1 MVQNF
6 HSSQNGEP
14 SLQFLQKFG
23 STLQRA
29 LIDLPA
35 LTPEDLISQISNTAN
50 SSPSLDRC
58 TRNELHSL
66 SLWCPTMFQHL
77 CTLLN
82 QIENGMPW
90 PDLLTIG
97 AVSFIPKDVE
107 GGIAT
112 PLQHRPITVLSAVLP
127 AMVSNAPQT
136 TNDSMATGLAT
147 SSYIWCQK

>member
-1 MVQNF
+1 MKRQTVTVVCEPF
-6 HSSQNGEP
+6 AKHGPKFSQLTKNGEP
-14 SLQFLQKFG
+14 SLHQFLQKFG

-50 SSPSLDRC
+50 SSPSLDRW

-112 PLQHRPITVLSAVLP
+112 PLQHRPITVLRRFTGYGQQRA
-127 AMVSNAPQT
+127 
-136 TNDSMATGLAT
+136 TNN
-147 SSYIWCQK
+147 